1 MVRQVGTIPPGRH
14 DVNMSNMRQ
23 EDTVRV
29 LSVDQVR
36 AGVERVGDE
45 MVRLLQ
51 DLVRINSENPPGRY
65 EAVGAAYAGALAG
78 LGMDVE
84 ILRVPAEDVAARGL
98 TEPRLNVIGR
108 LASPNPGPSLMLNAH
123 LDTVPIGDTDR
134 WTVEPLGGEV
144 RDGRVW
150 GRGAVD
156 SKGRL
161 AAYWAAAATIARGGG
176 PACGE
181 LLIVATCDEESGGDL
196 GARWLVEQAGL
207 KTDYAIVEGY
217 NRPVVRASS
226 GILWLEI
233 EVRGRSAH
241 ASWPWR
247 GHNAVVD
254 AAVLIDRLEQ
264 FRHRL
269 EAHRGDIPGIPHTT
283 MSIGTIEGGT
293 KVNVV
298 PDRCRLEVDFRVMP
312 GVTTREIRGEVEAI
326 IHQLETER
334 PEFAA
339 TVRTIQ
345 DQPPMVT
352 PADSLLIETLV
363 QAVTDVTGV
372 APAVEGEPGGT
383 DARWFNLGG
392 IATVNYGPGSPESGN
407 FHAPDESVGL
417 DQLREAAE
425 VCALTVTRLLS
436 NDREQETA

>member
-1 MVRQVGTIPPGRH
+1 
-14 DVNMSNMRQ
+14 
-23 EDTVRV
+23 V
-29 LSVDQVR
+29 LDLKQVR
-36 AGVERVGDE
+36 ATLDGVTDD
-45 MVRLLQ
+45 MVSLLQ
-51 DLVRINSENPPGRY
+51 QLVRINSENPPGRY
-65 EAVGAAYAGALAG
+65 EAIGAAYAEALAG

-84 ILRVPAEDVAARGL
+84 ILRVPDEDVAARGL
-98 TEPRLNVIGR
+98 TELRLNVIGR
-108 LASPNPGPSLMLNAH
+108 LASATPGPSLMLNAH
-123 LDTVPIGDTDR
+123 LDTVPIGDPDR

-144 RDGRVW
+144 RDNRVW

-161 AAYWAAAATIARGGG
+161 AAYWAAAAAIARTGG

-254 AAVLIDRLEQ
+254 AAALIERLEQ
-264 FRHRL
+264 LRLKL
-269 EAHRGDIPGIPHTT
+269 EANRGDIPGIPHTT

-312 GVTTREIRGEVEAI
+312 GVSTQAIRAEVDAVI
-326 IHQLETER
+326 DQLGMER
-334 PEFAA
+334 PDFDAR
-339 TVRTIQ
+339 VRTIQ
-345 DQPPMVT
+345 EQPPMVT
-352 PADSLLIETLV
+352 PADSPLIETLV
-363 QAVTDVTGV
+363 EAVTDVTGV
-372 APAVEGEPGGT
+372 SPAVEGEPGGT

-425 VCALTVTRLLS
+425 VCALTATRLLS
-436 NDREQETA
+436 SDQRQAAS

>member
-1 MVRQVGTIPPGRH
+1 M
-14 DVNMSNMRQ
+14 
-23 EDTVRV
+23 
-29 LSVDQVR
+29 LSLNQVR
-36 AGVERVGDE
+36 ATLDGVTDE
-45 MVRLLQ
+45 MVSLLQ
-51 DLVRINSENPPGRY
+51 QLVRINSENPPGRY
-65 EAVGAAYAGALAG
+65 EAVGAAYAEALAG
-78 LGMDVE
+78 LGMEVE
-84 ILRVPAEDVAARGL
+84 ILRVPEEDVAARGL

-108 LASPNPGPSLMLNAH
+108 LTSATPGPSLMLNAH
-123 LDTVPIGDTDR
+123 LDTVPIGDPER
-134 WTVEPLGGEV
+134 WTIEPLGGDIRE
-144 RDGRVW
+144 DRVW

-161 AAYWAAAATIARGGG
+161 AAYWAAVAAIARTGG
-176 PACGE
+176 PECGE

-196 GARWLVEQAGL
+196 GARWLVQQAGL

-264 FRHRL
+264 LRLRL
-269 EAHRGDIPGIPHTT
+269 EADRGDIPGIPHTT
-283 MSIGTIEGGT
+283 MSVGTIEGGT

-312 GVTTREIRGEVEAI
+312 GVTTQAIRTEVDAI
-326 IHQLETER
+326 IQQLAQER
-334 PEFAA
+334 PEFDAR
-339 TVRTIQ
+339 VRTIQ
-345 DQPPMVT
+345 EQPPMVT

-363 QAVTDVTGV
+363 EAVTDVTGV
-372 APAVEGEPGGT
+372 PPAVEGEPGGT
-383 DARWFNLGG
+383 DARWFNLSG

-425 VCALTVTRLLS
+425 VCALTATRLLRS
-436 NDREQETA
+436 DQRQAAS